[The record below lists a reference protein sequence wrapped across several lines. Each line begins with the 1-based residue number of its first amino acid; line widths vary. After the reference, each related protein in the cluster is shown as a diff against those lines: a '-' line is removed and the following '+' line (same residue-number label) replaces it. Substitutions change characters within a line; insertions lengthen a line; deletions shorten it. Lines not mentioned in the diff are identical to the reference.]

1 MTDATKKTAR
11 KKASTAPEQAL
22 TASVYATDGKVVR
35 EITLPQEVFGLS
47 QNSALLH
54 QVLVSQEANARAPIA
69 HTKGRG
75 EVRGGGKKPWKQK
88 GTGRARHGSI
98 RSPIWRGG
106 GTTFGP
112 TKDRDFSQKINK
124 KMRGKALATALSGK
138 WRDGEVVFVDSLSF
152 GTPKT
157 KEAVELF
164 RSLAK
169 GTGVEGLA
177 TRRKNRAL
185 IAIPSADENTKKSF
199 RNMSN
204 VEVIEA
210 RNISVGSLLT
220 YRYVLIVNPDESLPA
235 LPVHVK

>member
-1 MTDATKKTAR
+1 MAKATTQKTVDLAAPLYSVEGKKVGDINL
-11 KKASTAPEQAL
+11 PEGL
-22 TASVYATDGKVVR
+22 FG
-35 EITLPQEVFGLS
+35 LPQNDVLV
-47 QNSALLH
+47 H

-112 TKDRDFSQKINK
+112 TKNRDFSQKVNK
-124 KMRGKALATALSGK
+124 KMRFKALATALSGK
-138 WRDGEVVFVDSLSF
+138 YRDGEVVFVDALSF
-152 GTPKT
+152 DAPKT
-157 KEAVELF
+157 KDAVTF
-164 RSLAK
+164 FKNIAK
-169 GTGVEGLA
+169 GSGIEALS

-185 IAIPSADENTKKSF
+185 IAVPSADEAVKKSF

-210 RNISVGSLLT
+210 RNLSLVPLLT
-220 YRYVLIVNPDESLPA
+220 YRYVVVVNPEESFKVIPA
-235 LPVHVK
+235 KTK